1 MMKRKMRSKKI
12 NKGAP
17 SGFIISIAIH
27 AAAFAL
33 AGMLVVFNVVQKEEK
48 KFVPPKPV
56 DRPKMKLKK
65 PKVKVKKSVKPKST
79 TRIVTKVQRA
89 AMPDIQLPEM
99 SGMTE
104 GLVGDIGGFD
114 LGSLDVMPT
123 VLGDDVSAG
132 NDLVGTFYSVMRDRA
147 GRPITYSGDQLREV
161 IHKFMKSGWKT
172 SVLSRYYR
180 SPKKLYASMIVIPE
194 VFSSVAPKAFGESDR
209 DSQYW
214 MVHYKGQIVYPEDIT
229 FRFVAQADMVV
240 AVRLNGELVLGAY
253 WHARQEEWMGDIW
266 RSTSADNRKWWMG
279 NWTAVVGD
287 WVTLKANEPQDIEI
301 LISDAD
307 GLCCL
312 MLAIQ
317 EEGVE
322 YETRPGGGPRL
333 PAFKT
338 AYPSLD
344 LQDVIMRD
352 MVPGEISL
360 TNGPV
365 FNDFS
370 SNSGEHKVAGSPRDN
385 KSEIAETEESV
396 PEPVVPEESSRLR
409 AWHVGADILEAE
421 YVTRMGDKVV
431 LKDARGKQRK
441 VLWKKLS
448 AEDLEY
454 IELCNPP
461 DLQVSVTSK
470 EEPVFAYSDGVKVEV
485 VGHDAVYTGKIRQKS
500 PKAYPHELTAEF
512 FAIGVQNYA
521 DTYLLLDRQE
531 STFVLNEENKREF
544 DFSGDPVHLRK
555 IEPREWETADL
566 TVRGEKHYGYL
577 IVVKDKRG
585 EIIAKKATAQ
595 WIEDA
600 YEKLKVF
607 PIGRYMN
614 KQGDRVFPQ
623 GPPRARY

>member
-1 MMKRKMRSKKI
+1 MKKKMRSKKV

-65 PKVKVKKSVKPKST
+65 PKVKVKKSVKPRST

-89 AMPDIQLPEM
+89 SMPDIQLPEM
-99 SGMTE
+99 SGMAD
-104 GLVGDIGGFD
+104 GLIGDVGGFD
-114 LGSLDVMPT
+114 LGSLDVAPS

-132 NDLVGTFYSVMRDRA
+132 NDLVGTFYTIMRDRT
-147 GRPITYSGDQLREV
+147 GRPITYSGDILKDLVHR
-161 IHKFMKSGWKT
+161 FYKSGWKT
-172 SVLSRYYR
+172 STLSRYYR
-180 SPKKLYASMIVIPE
+180 SPKKLYGSMVVVPE
-194 VFSSVAPKAFGESDR
+194 MFSNVAPLSFGESDR

-214 MVHYKGQIVYPEDIT
+214 IVHYKGQIVYPEDIT
-229 FRFVAQADMVV
+229 FRFVCQADMTIGVKV
-240 AVRLNGELVLGAY
+240 DNEMVLGG
-253 WHARQEEWMGDIW
+253 WWKGTEEEYMGDVW
-266 RSTSADNRKWWMG
+266 RSSSADNRKWWMG

-301 LISDAD
+301 LISDAG

-317 EEGVE
+317 EEGVD

-338 AYPSLD
+338 AYPSHD
-344 LQDVIMRD
+344 LQDMIMRD

-365 FNDFS
+365 FNDFA
-370 SNSGEHKVAGSPRDN
+370 SNASEQNEASPLSDD
-385 KSEIAETEESV
+385 STVEMVSAETVEPAI
-396 PEPVVPEESSRLR
+396 PEKISKLR
-409 AWHVGADILEAE
+409 SWSTSGGGVLEAE

-431 LKDARGKQRK
+431 LKDAKGKQRK
-441 VLWKKLS
+441 IALSMLS
-448 AEDLEY
+448 AEDLNY

-461 DLQVSVTSK
+461 DLQVSVSNK
-470 EEPVFAYSDGVKVEV
+470 EDPVFAYSDGVKDEV
-485 VGHDAVYTGKIRQKS
+485 VGYDAVYTGKIRKKS

-512 FAIGVQNYA
+512 YAIGVQNYA

-531 STFVLNEENKREF
+531 STFVLDENQKEYN
-544 DFSGDPVHLRK
+544 FSGNTVHLRK
-555 IEPREWETADL
+555 IEPREWESADF
-566 TVRGEKHYGYL
+566 TVRGEKDYGYL

-585 EIIAKKATAQ
+585 EIIAKKATAG

-600 YEKLKVF
+600 YEKLKDF
-607 PIGRYMN
+607 PVGRYLN
-614 KQGDRVFPQ
+614 EQGERVFPE